1 MLNFTSAIT
10 LYEHAISI
18 TPNDPELLLSRALA
32 YRHLNPPRYAAA
44 LQDVNAA
51 IQADPTSWSAWHT
64 RGELM
69 VCLNDYDDAERAF
82 DEACNLTSSVID
94 RHRVQ
99 SSIAEVRAKRQVG
112 SSLQQTRVATQ
123 SQPES
128 PTSTYQQSADQ
139 FAPHETWTNMQQTI
153 HSELPS
159 PVNAQATAPASL
171 RRPPS
176 PSLGSRISGAATTT
190 TNRTLND

>member
-10 LYEHAISI
+10 LYEHAIRI

-32 YRHLNPPRYAAA
+32 YRHLNPPHYVAA

-51 IQADPTSWSAWHT
+51 IQANPTSWSARHT

-69 VCLNDYDDAERAF
+69 VCLNDYDDAEAAF
-82 DEACNLTSSVID
+82 GEAYKLTSSVID

-99 SSIAEVRAKRQVG
+99 SSIAELRAKRQVG
-112 SSLQQTRVATQ
+112 NSVQQTHVATQ

-128 PTSTYQQSADQ
+128 STSTYQQSADQ
-139 FAPHETWTNMQQTI
+139 FAPHGSWTNIRQTAR
-153 HSELPS
+153 SELPS
-159 PVNAQATAPASL
+159 PDNAQATAPASL

-176 PSLGSRISGAATTT
+176 PPLGSRIPGAATTT
-190 TNRTLND
+190 INRTLNE